1 MIGCNWHFQGG
12 SFPLSFWHMSVLRK
26 EAAPQDWIREL
37 MKLADVNSNKKGG
50 GGTSEFRDL
59 QTRVIEMAP
68 EMWKARIRDVPFLA
82 KTKGIHGA
90 AIDDIVD
97 EILQGSSEA
106 EPQPIQDVAEA
117 GVSVDPVLAPAVSV
131 KEPLEEKMADAAGCQ
146 ECLVAAEGV
155 AESLRDT
162 TETPPKVQVKA
173 GEAAEPEPKKPRMM
187 MKLGL
192 WRFRLTGWFGGGGGS
207 GGGGGGGGGGG
218 LLHCDMC
225 AAVPVKHQFAV
236 SMTCKLFAILSC
248 CRSLTEDTDSW
259 AQPW

>member
-1 MIGCNWHFQGG
+1 
-12 SFPLSFWHMSVLRK
+12 MSVLRK
-26 EAAPQDWIREL
+26 EGAPQDWIREL

-90 AIDDIVD
+90 AIDDIID

-131 KEPLEEKMADAAGCQ
+131 KEPLEEKMADAADCQ

-155 AESLRDT
+155 AESLRDPI
-162 TETPPKVQVKA
+162 ETPPKVEVEA
-173 GEAAEPEPKKPRMM
+173 GEAAEPEAKKPRMMM

-192 WRFRLTGWFGGGGGS
+192 WRFRLTGWFGGGGG
-207 GGGGGGGGGGG
+207 GGC
-218 LLHCDMC
+218 LLHRDMC

-248 CRSLTEDTDSW
+248 CRSLIEDTDSC
-259 AQPW
+259 APPC